1 MPSAH
6 PAVAVSRPQFDKVLA
21 TLRAD
26 GFTLIGP
33 SPHRGRITLT
43 EIESVRDLPDGW
55 RDDRAPGR
63 YRLEKD
69 DHESRW
75 FGHTVPPDSWKR
87 ILNPPSQVLFSSAE
101 REGRWTIE
109 PEPVVSR
116 KLAFIGIRPCDLA
129 AIEILDRV
137 LGGGNHPDHHYRAR
151 RADLFIL
158 VAQCDSPAESCFCES
173 LRTGPVAASGFDLA
187 VWETG
192 ETIVVE
198 IGTERGAKALED
210 VEARPASPR
219 ELERTRQLADR
230 SRRRITRKVDLEG
243 IGEVLFHNLEHPRW
257 GETAMR
263 CLGCGNCTMVCPTCF
278 CNTVDDEIDAIGT
291 ATRRVRLWDSCFTT
305 AFSHVH
311 GGNIRPSLSARYR
324 QRITHK
330 FASWQFQFGQPGC
343 VGCGRCIT
351 FCPAGIDPVEDL
363 AEIRKGATR

>member
-6 PAVAVSRPQFDKVLA
+6 PAVAVSRSQFDRVL
-21 TLRAD
+21 TNLRAA

-33 SPHRGRITLT
+33 SPHRGRITLK
-43 EIESVRDLPDGW
+43 EIESASDLPAGW

-63 YRLEKD
+63 YRLEQD
-69 DHESRW
+69 GSGSRW

-87 ILNPPSQVLFSSAE
+87 VLNPPSQPLFSSGRSE
-101 REGRWTIE
+101 ERWTIE
-109 PEPVVSR
+109 PEPVETR

-129 AIEILDRV
+129 AIRILDRV
-137 LGGGNHPDHHYRAR
+137 FDGSHPDSHYAAR
-151 RADLFIL
+151 RHDLFTI
-158 VAQCDSPAESCFCES
+158 VAQCDSPTDSCFCES
-173 LRTGPVAASGFDLA
+173 LGTGPVAAAGFDLA

-198 IGTERGAKALED
+198 IGSDRGAEALD
-210 VEARPASPR
+210 GTGGRPASPR
-219 ELERTRQLADR
+219 DLDRTRQLADR
-230 SRRRITRKVDLEG
+230 SRRRIQRKVDMED
-243 IGEVLFHNLEHPRW
+243 IGEVLFRNLEHPRW
-257 GETAMR
+257 GETAGR

-278 CNTVDDEIDAIGT
+278 CSTVDDEIDATGS

-330 FASWQFQFGQPGC
+330 FASWQYQFGQSGC

-363 AEIRKGATR
+363 DAIRKGAAR